1 MPPAVRL
8 LYHTLLLSL
17 MVGGAFVWLKTPTL
31 APYSLQLFGISVL
44 GYFVIKKLNKAEF
57 WQLLPSHAS
66 LEMAAATLAFL
77 LVIGATGNLH
87 SPLFALT
94 FVHLFFLAL
103 STHTLTAIILTFAI
117 MLFHYGMAKDIT
129 ALEISSLMSIAIVMG
144 FFMLV
149 KDQFL
154 KVFKQQ
160 VALNESLQKISELQA
175 VDHGLEQLLS
185 RVLGFKKHTPQP
197 TVAAPSVSV
206 TPAQAQPEA
215 MPEVD
220 LPEIDDLLTEA
231 LKPVRKNSTRTSE
244 ILADDIL
251 KNLG

>member
-8 LYHTLLLSL
+8 FYHTLLLSL
-17 MVGGAFVWLKTPTL
+17 MVGWAFVWLKTPSL
-31 APYSLQLFGISVL
+31 SPYSLQLFGSSVIA
-44 GYFVIKKLNKAEF
+44 YFVIKKLNKAEF
-57 WQLLPSHAS
+57 WQLLPSPVS

-77 LVIGATGNLH
+77 LVIGATGNLQ

-103 STHTLTAIILTFAI
+103 STHTVTAIVLTFAI
-117 MLFHYGMAKDIT
+117 VLFHYGMAKDIT
-129 ALEISSLMSIAIVMG
+129 ALEISSLTSIVVVMG

-160 VALNESLQKISELQA
+160 VALNASLQKISELQA
-175 VDHGLEQLLS
+175 ADHGLEQLLS
-185 RVLGFKKHTPQP
+185 QVLGFRKRTPQP
-197 TVAAPSVSV
+197 TVAV
-206 TPAQAQPEA
+206 TEPEV

-220 LPEIDDLLTEA
+220 LPEIDELLTEA
-231 LKPVRKNSTRTSE
+231 LKPSHKNPARTSE
-244 ILADDIL
+244 LLADDII
-251 KNLG
+251 KSLG